1 MIFEDGWVN
10 WVPRST
16 GLDGKVGIRRAMTK
30 ILEAGALDASPSSR
44 PKTIEA
50 AKELLGAVRDLY
62 EVERKKEED

>member
-1 MIFEDGWVN
+1 M
-10 WVPRST
+10 PRST
-16 GLDGKVGIRRAMTK
+16 GLDCKVGIRRAMTK

-44 PKTIEA
+44 PKTVEA